1 MDYLLVYNWDIT
13 AISVSPNFRVLEA
26 NCAKNRENVFDS
38 DILLGFPV
46 NTLKFWSVI
55 YFLNVCNF

>member
-13 AISVSPNFRVLEA
+13 AISASPNFRVPKA
-26 NCAKNRENVFDS
+26 NCAKNRANMFDS
-38 DILLGFPV
+38 DVLLGSPL

-55 YFLNVCNF
+55 YFLDVSNL